1 MRKLDGANDHS
12 FNRKIQFQMIF
23 LQNVLNNGIKFCK
36 AQFLTFF
43 QSDQPLSHFSHNKVI
58 FFKYMQFWPC
68 RDYYI
73 FKFFNYFD
81 TKFLFPSDLN

>member
-43 QSDQPLSHFSHNKVI
+43 QSDQPLNHFSHNKVI
-58 FFKYMQFWPC
+58 FF
-68 RDYYI
+68 
-73 FKFFNYFD
+73 
-81 TKFLFPSDLN
+81 